1 MLSLLLVTYLGGVLT
16 ILSPCILPV
25 LPFVFA
31 RAGRP
36 FAVSTLPLLAGM
48 AVTFAAVASLAA
60 LGGAWV
66 VRTNEY
72 GRDFALALFA
82 LLGLS
87 LLFPSLADRMTRPLV
102 ALGNKLSTAAQTQ
115 RHEVIGAAL
124 LGVAVG
130 FLWAP
135 CAGPILGLVL
145 AGSALTGAS
154 PRTGFLL
161 LAYAAGAA
169 TSLGLAVGVGGGL
182 FKQMKRGL
190 HLGEWVRRGAGAV
203 VLLAVAGIASGAET
217 GVLARLSS
225 ANTTALEQGLLRLFG
240 AQPTG
245 PAPMLASAAPADQMP
260 PLTGATAWLN
270 SPPLTPADL
279 HGKVVLIDFWTYSC
293 INCLRTLPYVT
304 AWNAKYKDHGLVIIG
319 VHSPE
324 FAFERDTGNVAAAVK
339 RLGIAYPVAVDSNLA
354 IWNAFANQYWPAEY
368 LVNAQGQVVSSHFG
382 EGDYAASEMDIQHQL
397 RLAGNADVPGG
408 VVTPGGSGAEA
419 AADMAND
426 NSPETYIGYARAENF
441 ASPQEMAEDQLAAY
455 TIPASL
461 GLNQW
466 ALGGTWRDSAQAA
479 RLINTPGGIA
489 FHFQAR
495 DLHLVLGPGKPGETI
510 RFRVLIDGAAPGADH
525 GADTDAQGYGV
536 VDSQRLYQLVRQS
549 GTVRERVF
557 TIQFLDP
564 DVDAYSFT
572 FG

>member
-48 AVTFAAVASLAA
+48 AVTFAALASLAA

-72 GRDFALALFA
+72 GRDIALALFA

-87 LLFPSLADRMTRPLV
+87 LLFPALADKMTRPLV
-102 ALGNKLSTAAQTQ
+102 ALGNKLSAAAQTQ
-115 RHEVIGAAL
+115 RHEVMGAAL

-145 AGSALTGAS
+145 AGSALAGTS
-154 PRTGFLL
+154 PRTAFLL

-169 TSLGLAVGVGGGL
+169 TSLGLAVGVGGGI

-190 HLGEWVRRGAGAV
+190 HLGEWVRRAAGAV
-203 VLLAVAGIASGAET
+203 VLLGVAGIASGAET
-217 GVLARLSS
+217 GVLAHLSS
-225 ANTTALEQGLLRLFG
+225 TNTTALEQGLLRLFG
-240 AQPTG
+240 AQPT
-245 PAPMLASAAPADQMP
+245 PSSPMASSLAQADQMP

-270 SPPLTPADL
+270 SPPLTPEAL
-279 HGKVVLIDFWTYSC
+279 RGKVVLIDFWTYSC

-324 FAFERDTGNVAAAVK
+324 FAFERDTANVAAAVK
-339 RLGIAYPVAVDSNLA
+339 RLGITYPVAVDSNLA

-368 LVNAQGQVVSSHFG
+368 LVNAQGEVVSSHFG
-382 EGDYAASEMDIQHQL
+382 EGDYAASEMEIQHQL
-397 RLAGNADVPGG
+397 RLAGYANVPGG
-408 VVTPGGSGAEA
+408 VITPGGSGAEA
-419 AADMAND
+419 AADMADD

-441 ASPQEMAEDQLAAY
+441 ASPQNMAADQPVNY

-466 ALGGTWRDSAQAA
+466 ALGGIWQDGAQAA
-479 RLINTPGGIA
+479 RLVSAPGGIA

-510 RFRVLIDGAAPGADH
+510 RFRVLLDGAAPGPDH
-525 GADTDAQGYGV
+525 GADTNAQGYGM
-536 VDSQRLYQLVRQS
+536 VDGQRLYQLIRQS
-549 GTVRERVF
+549 GAVRDRVF

-564 DVDAYSFT
+564 DVEAYSFT

>member
-1 MLSLLLVTYLGGVLT
+1 MLTLLVVSYLGGGLT

-36 FAVSTLPLLAGM
+36 FAVSTLPLLTGM
-48 AVTFAAVASLAA
+48 AVTFAALASLAA
-60 LGGAWV
+60 LGGGWV

-72 GRDFALALFA
+72 GRDIALAVFA

-87 LLFPSLADRMTRPLV
+87 LLFPALADKLARPVV
-102 ALGNKLSTAAQTQ
+102 ALGNKLSMAAQTQ
-115 RHEVIGAAL
+115 RHEAMASAL
-124 LGVAVG
+124 LGGAVG

-145 AGSALTGAS
+145 AGSALSGDS
-154 PRTGFLL
+154 SRTAFLL

-169 TSLGLAVGVGGGL
+169 TSLGLVVGVGGGL
-182 FKQMKRGL
+182 FNQMKRGL
-190 HLGEWVRRGAGAV
+190 HLGEWVRRVAGAV
-203 VLLAVAGIASGAET
+203 VLLGVAGIASGAET
-217 GVLARLSS
+217 GALARLSS
-225 ANTTALEQGLLRLFG
+225 SNTTALEQGLLGLFG
-240 AQPTG
+240 ARPASS
-245 PAPMLASAAPADQMP
+245 APMPASAAQADQMP
-260 PLTGATAWLN
+260 PLSGATAWLN
-270 SPPLTPADL
+270 SPALTPAEL
-279 HGKVVLIDFWTYSC
+279 RGKVVLLDFWTYSC
-293 INCLRTLPYVT
+293 INCLRTLPYLA
-304 AWNAKYKDHGLVIIG
+304 AWNAKYKNHGLVIIG

-368 LVNAQGQVVSSHFG
+368 LVNAQGQVISSHFG
-382 EGDYAASEMDIQHQL
+382 EGDYAASEMEIQRQL
-397 RLAGNADVPGG
+397 RLAGYPDVPGG
-408 VVTPGGSGAEA
+408 VVTPSGSGAEA
-419 AADMAND
+419 TADVAD
-426 NSPETYIGYARAENF
+426 ENSPETYIGYARAENF
-441 ASPQEMAEDQLAAY
+441 ASPQGMTENQPESY

-466 ALGGTWRDSAQAA
+466 ALSGVWQDGAQAA
-479 RLINTPGGIA
+479 RLVSKAGSIA

-510 RFRVLIDGAAPGADH
+510 RFRVLLDGTAPGADH
-525 GADTDAQGYGV
+525 GADTDADGYGV
-536 VDSQRLYQLVRQS
+536 VDSERLYQLIRQS
-549 GTVRERVF
+549 GMVRRRVF
-557 TIQFLDP
+557 TIQFLAP
-564 DVDAYSFT
+564 DVKAYSFT

>member
-48 AVTFAAVASLAA
+48 AVTFAGVASLAA

-87 LLFPSLADRMTRPLV
+87 LLFPSLADRLTRPLV

-115 RHEVIGAAL
+115 RHETIGAAL

-145 AGSALTGAS
+145 AGSALTGTS

-225 ANTTALEQGLLRLFG
+225 ANTTALEQGVLRLFG
-240 AQPTG
+240 PKPTTS
-245 PAPMLASAAPADQMP
+245 ASMLASVAQADQMP

-279 HGKVVLIDFWTYSC
+279 RGKVVLIDFWTYSC

-304 AWNAKYKDHGLVIIG
+304 SWNAKYKDHGLVIIG

-324 FAFERDTGNVAAAVK
+324 FAFERDTANVAAAVK

-368 LVNAQGQVVSSHFG
+368 LVNAQGEVVSSHFG
-382 EGDYAASEMDIQHQL
+382 EGDYAASEMEIQQQL
-397 RLAGNADVPGG
+397 RLAGNENVPGG
-408 VVTPGGSGAEA
+408 VVTPGGNGAEA
-419 AADMAND
+419 AADMADD
-426 NSPETYIGYARAENF
+426 NSPETYIGYARAANF
-441 ASPQEMAEDQLAAY
+441 ASPQEIAQDQPATY

-466 ALGGTWRDSAQAA
+466 ALGGTWQDGAQAA
-479 RLINTPGGIA
+479 RLINAPGGIA

-536 VDSQRLYQLVRQS
+536 VDGERLYQLVRQS
-549 GTVRERVF
+549 GAVRDRVF

>member
-1 MLSLLLVTYLGGVLT
+1 MLSLLAVSYLGGVLT

-48 AVTFAAVASLAA
+48 AVTFAALASLAA
-60 LGGAWV
+60 LGGGWV

-72 GRDFALALFA
+72 GRDIALALFA
-82 LLGLS
+82 LLGLT
-87 LLFPSLADRMTRPLV
+87 LLFPVLADRLTRPLV
-102 ALGNKLSTAAQTQ
+102 ALGNRLSAAAQTQ
-115 RHEVIGAAL
+115 RHEAIGAAL
-124 LGVAVG
+124 LGGAVG

-145 AGSALTGAS
+145 AGAALSGVN
-154 PRTGFLL
+154 PRTAFLL

-169 TSLGLAVGVGGGL
+169 TSLGLVVGAGGAL

-190 HLGEWVRRGAGAV
+190 HLGEWVRRVAGVV
-203 VLLAVAGIASGAET
+203 VLLGVAGIASGAET
-217 GVLARLSS
+217 GALARLSS
-225 ANTTALEQGLLRLFG
+225 SNTTTLEQGLLRLFG
-240 AQPTG
+240 AP
-245 PAPMLASAAPADQMP
+245 PASSAPMPASVTQADQLP

-270 SPPLTPADL
+270 SPPLTPAEL
-279 HGKVVLIDFWTYSC
+279 RGKVVLIDFWTYSC
-293 INCLRTLPYVT
+293 INCLRTLPYLI

-324 FAFERDTGNVAAAVK
+324 FAFERDTANVAEALK
-339 RLGIAYPVAVDSNLA
+339 RLGITYPVAVDSNLA

-368 LVNAQGQVVSSHFG
+368 LVNAEQQVISSHFG
-382 EGDYAASEMDIQHQL
+382 EGDYAASEMEIQRQL
-397 RLAGNADVPGG
+397 RLAGYPDVPGG
-408 VVTPGGSGAEA
+408 VVTPSGSGAEA
-419 AADMAND
+419 AGDLADE

-441 ASPQEMAEDQLAAY
+441 ASPQGMGEDQPERY

-461 GLNQW
+461 ELNQW
-466 ALGGTWRDSAQAA
+466 ALGGVWQDGAQSA
-479 RLINTPGGIA
+479 RLVSAPGSIA

-510 RFRVLIDGAAPGADH
+510 RFRVLLDGTAPGADH
-525 GADTDAQGYGV
+525 GVDTDPEGYGA
-536 VDSQRLYQLVRQS
+536 VDSERLYQLVRQS
-549 GTVRERVF
+549 STVRGRVF
-557 TIQFLDP
+557 TIQFLAP
-564 DVDAYSFT
+564 DVKAYSFT